1 MIAAAV
7 VSLGVGLG
15 FFFSKRT
22 PENPAPPA
30 PVNTADAKPAE
41 GAVVYANSLPGGS
54 ASGGGGAP
62 VNFSGGPGPG
72 GTGDFSQGRP
82 GKMAPGSFR

>member
-22 PENPAPPA
+22 PTIQPPPA
-30 PVNTADAKPAE
+30 PVNVSPAKSQD
-41 GAVVYANSLPGGS
+41 GAVVYANSLPGGNNNNGNNGP
-54 ASGGGGAP
+54 AGGERGGRGVSG
-62 VNFSGGPGPG
+62 F
-72 GTGDFSQGRP
+72 
-82 GKMAPGSFR
+82 